1 MFSPKTTASEEYQ
14 MQIKITNAKVI
25 YFKQNSKYGRYLE
38 ISQRCVQKHL
48 RQVRFTKIVN
58 V

>member
-14 MQIKITNAKVI
+14 MQIKINAKVI
-25 YFKQNSKYGRYLE
+25 YFKHNSKYGGYLE

-48 RQVRFTKIVN
+48 RLVRFTKIVN